1 VIHRHIWIELF
12 DLKGCDHQAWRD
24 WYDQTVLVP
33 RARQRGVTL
42 ARRGSGLADRP
53 VPAASGEELEIA
65 VYEVVDADRTID
77 WVREVDSSGDA
88 AIDSAF
94 RDGSRRSYRQLSS
107 TLEPYEPPGS
117 EILHGGFF
125 EVPAEHH
132 AEFNAWYE
140 QEHIAEQLRV
150 PGYLSVRRF
159 QGEPDQ
165 DRFVALYD
173 VATLESTYS
182 AEASAALSSPW
193 GDRVR
198 TTLVT
203 SRARRLFRVE
213 RLERGATLAR
223 KPRGR

>member
-1 VIHRHIWIELF
+1 MIPRDIWIELF
-12 DLKGCDHQAWRD
+12 DLTGCDRQAWRD
-24 WYDQTVLVP
+24 WYDQTFLLP
-33 RARQRGVTL
+33 RVRQPGVTL
-42 ARRGSGLADRP
+42 ARRGGGLADRL
-53 VPAASGEELEIA
+53 VPAASGEGLEIA
-65 VYEVVDADRTID
+65 VYEVADPDRTLD
-77 WVREVDSSGDA
+77 WVSEADPSGDA

-94 RDGSRRSYRQLSS
+94 RDGARRWYRQLSS
-107 TLEPYEPPGS
+107 TLEPYEPPS
-117 EILHGGFF
+117 AEILHGGFF

-140 QEHIAEQLRV
+140 REHIAEQLRV

-182 AEASAALSSPW
+182 AEAAAALSSSW

-213 RLERGATLAR
+213 RLERGTAVAR
-223 KPRGR
+223 APRGR